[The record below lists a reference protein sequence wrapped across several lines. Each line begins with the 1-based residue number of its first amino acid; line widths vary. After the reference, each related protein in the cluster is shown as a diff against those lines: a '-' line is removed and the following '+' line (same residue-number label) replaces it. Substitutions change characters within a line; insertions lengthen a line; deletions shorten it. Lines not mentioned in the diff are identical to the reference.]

1 MRRISTMFF
10 VHFALLFVFSIGA
23 VFAQPSNLIVVNN
36 TATQP
41 LTTIQLGT
49 TYSLRWDT
57 TMSPRGTQYR
67 VDFSAN
73 GGTAWETI
81 QVRNT
86 STQRLENLVITD
98 DGVTNPSAGARTG
111 RGISRLLFRAP
122 REAQNARV
130 RLVQANDTT
139 RIAVTGQI
147 TVLPPAPPIT
157 VDSTLRGNIAAGTT
171 LTLQSSK
178 IYGLD
183 GYVFVDSGAV
193 LRVEAGTVVVGDT
206 AGQNSAL
213 CVNRGGILF
222 ARGTAQAPI
231 VFTSRSSQGQRR
243 AGDWGGLLIAGRART
258 NQTGNLLAF
267 EGGIAD
273 ENRVRGW
280 YGGGLTPDDNDS
292 SGVVEY
298 VRVEFG
304 GIAAFPNEELNGIT
318 LGAVGRRTVFR
329 YVQSS
334 FANDD
339 GIEWFGGTVDGKWL
353 ISSNAV
359 DDDFDTDFGFSG
371 RVQFGLIVRGSQIA
385 DQSTSQ
391 AFESD
396 NDANGTFNQPYTS
409 AIFSNV
415 TAIGPVSDTSQ
426 VAGTGAGQWN
436 TLFGNAA
443 QIRRNSRQSIVNS
456 LFIGWPR
463 AGFELQGARTGAAA
477 LADSLLVR
485 NNTWY
490 GIKGAGLV
498 TPGGTTAEPIP
509 SGLNAAWFTAAERNN
524 RLINQSGN
532 VDAYDEVA
540 SAFGGATTFDPRPAT
555 SQASYRF
562 GASFTRPATSNVR
575 IDDFSFFTPVT
586 FQGAFNVGTGSITS
600 RWDLP
605 WAEYDPNSF
614 TYGAGQPT
622 SRTTFTGTG
631 TSVRASNTLDYSALS
646 VTTFPI
652 PANDAVTVRY
662 NLPLVSKVSIAITN
676 VLGATVLVVANEV
689 QQNTGVYEFNVNTSN
704 LAPGSYFVN
713 VMTERGVTSQKMTIV
728 R

>member
-1 MRRISTMFF
+1 MRQYATTF
-10 VHFALLFVFSIGA
+10 VLALA
-23 VFAQPSNLIVVNN
+23 VVCFGIAFAQPAFAQPTNVILVNN
-36 TATQP
+36 TALSP
-41 LTTIQLGT
+41 LSTIQLGT
-49 TYSLRWDT
+49 TYSIRWDT
-57 TMSPRGTQYR
+57 TTSPRATQYR

-73 GGTAWETI
+73 GGTSWETI

-98 DGVTNPSAGARTG
+98 DGVTNPGAGARIG

-130 RLVQANDTT
+130 RLVQANDST
-139 RIAVTGQI
+139 RFGVTGQI

-157 VDSTLRGNIAAGTT
+157 VDSTLRGAIPAGTIIT
-171 LTLQSSK
+171 LSNRK

-222 ARGTAQAPI
+222 ARGTAQSPV

-258 NQTGNLLAF
+258 NQSGNNLAF

-280 YGGGLTPDDNDS
+280 YGGGANADDNDS
-292 SGVVEY
+292 SGVIEY

-339 GIEWFGGTVDGKWL
+339 GIEWFGGSVDGKWL
-353 ISSNAV
+353 ISQNAI

-371 RVQFGLIVRGSQIA
+371 RIQYGLIIRGAQTA

-456 LFIGWPR
+456 VFIGWPR

-477 LADSLLVR
+477 VADSLLVR

-490 GIKGAGLV
+490 GVKGAALV
-498 TPGGTTAEPIP
+498 TPGGTATEPIP
-509 SGLNAAWFTAAERNN
+509 SALTAAWFTATERNN
-524 RLINQSGN
+524 RVINQSGSVQN
-532 VDAYDEVA
+532 YDEVNR
-540 SAFGGATTFDPRPAT
+540 AFENPSRFDPRPVAN
-555 SQASYRF
+555 ASF
-562 GASFTRPATSNVR
+562 LASASFTRPASSIVG
-575 IDDFSFFTPVT
+575 IDDAFFTRVP
-586 FQGAFNVGTGSITS
+586 FQGAFNTGTDAITN

-614 TYGAGQPT
+614 SYAAAQPT
-622 SRTTFTGTG
+622 SRNTF
-631 TSVRASNTLDYSALS
+631 TSVRSSNTLDYNALS
-646 VTTFPI
+646 LTTFPI

-662 NLPLVSKVSIAITN
+662 NLPLAGKVTVRITN
-676 VLGATVLVVANEV
+676 ILGASVLDVANDLA
-689 QQNTGVYEFNVNTSN
+689 QNAGVYEFNLNTSN
-704 LAPGSYFVN
+704 LAAGSYFVN
-713 VMTERGVTSQKMTIV
+713 VMTERGTTSQKVTII

>member
-1 MRRISTMFF
+1 MRRYATIFILALVFACFGAAF
-10 VHFALLFVFSIGA
+10 VQPA
-23 VFAQPSNLIVVNN
+23 FAQPTNVILVNN
-36 TATQP
+36 TADAP
-41 LTTIQLGT
+41 LSTIQLGT
-49 TYSLRWDT
+49 TYSIRWNIA
-57 TMSPRGTQYR
+57 MSPVGTQYR

-73 GGTAWETI
+73 GGTSWETI

-86 STQRLENLVITD
+86 STQRLENLVVTD
-98 DGVTNPSAGARTG
+98 SGSVSPGAGARFG

-122 REAQNARV
+122 RESQNARV
-130 RLVQANDTT
+130 RLVQTT
-139 RIAVTGQI
+139 DSTRFGVTGAI

-157 VDSTLRGNIAAGTT
+157 VDSTLRGAIPAGTT
-171 LTLQSSK
+171 ITLSNRK

-193 LRVEAGTVVVGDT
+193 VRIEAGTVVVGDT

-222 ARGTAQAPI
+222 ARGTAQSPI
-231 VFTSRSSQGQRR
+231 VLTSRSSQGQRR

-258 NQTGNLLAF
+258 NQSGNLLAF

-280 YGGGLTPDDNDS
+280 YGGGATPDDNDS
-292 SGVVEY
+292 SGVIEY

-339 GIEWFGGTVDGKWL
+339 GIEWFGGSVDGKWL
-353 ISSNAV
+353 ISQNAV

-371 RVQFGLIVRGSQIA
+371 RIQYGLIIRGAQIA

-396 NDANGTFNQPYTS
+396 NDANGTFNQPFTS
-409 AIFSNV
+409 AIFSNI
-415 TAIGPVSDTSQ
+415 TAIGPLSDTAQ
-426 VAGTGAGQWN
+426 AVGQWN
-436 TLFGNAA
+436 TLFGSAA

-485 NNTWY
+485 NNRWY
-490 GIKGAGLV
+490 GVKGATLI
-498 TPGGTTAEPIP
+498 TPGGTTPEPIP
-509 SGLNAAWFTAAERNN
+509 AALTAAWFTATERNN
-524 RLINQSGN
+524 LVTNQLGSVQN
-532 VDAYDEVA
+532 YDEVNR
-540 SAFGGATTFDPRPAT
+540 AFESPSRFDPRPVAN
-555 SQASYRF
+555 ASF
-562 GASFTRPATSNVR
+562 LASASFTRPASSIVG
-575 IDDFSFFTPVT
+575 IDDAFFTRVP
-586 FQGAFNVGTGSITS
+586 FQGAFNTGTDAITN

-614 TYGAGQPT
+614 PYAAAQPT
-622 SRTTFTGTG
+622 SRNTFV
-631 TSVRASNTLDYSALS
+631 SVRSSNTLDYNALS
-646 VTTFPI
+646 LTTFPI

-662 NLPLVSKVSIAITN
+662 NLPSSGKVTVRVTN
-676 VLGATVLVVANEV
+676 ILGASVLDVANDV
-689 QQNTGVYEFNVNTSN
+689 AQNAGVYEFNLNTSN

-713 VMTERGVTSQKMTIV
+713 VMTERGTTSQKITVV

>member
-1 MRRISTMFF
+1 MRRISTMF
-10 VHFALLFVFSIGA
+10 VVLFAVVVSFSVA
-23 VFAQPSNLIVVNN
+23 VAQPANVILVNN
-36 TATQP
+36 TATAP

-49 TYSLRWDT
+49 TYSIRWDT
-57 TMSPRGTQYR
+57 TNSARGSQYR
-67 VDFSAN
+67 VEFSSD
-73 GGTAWETI
+73 GGTTWEAI

-86 STQRLENLVITD
+86 STQRLEPLVITD
-98 DGVTNPSAGARTG
+98 DGVTNPGAGARTG
-111 RGISRLLFRAP
+111 RGLSRLLFRAP

-130 RLVQANDTT
+130 RLISPTDAT
-139 RIAVTGQI
+139 RFGASGAFV
-147 TVLPPAPPIT
+147 VLPAAPPIN
-157 VDSTLRGNIAAGTT
+157 VDSTLTGALRAGTT
-171 LTLQSSK
+171 LTLSSSK

-183 GYVFVDSGAV
+183 GYFFVDSGAV

-213 CVNRGGILF
+213 CVNRGGIIF
-222 ARGTAQAPI
+222 AQGTAQAPI
-231 VFTSRSSQGQRR
+231 VFTSRSTAGQRR
-243 AGDWGGLLIAGRART
+243 SGDWGGLLIAGRART
-258 NQTGNLLAF
+258 NQSGNNLAF

-280 YGGGLTPDDNDS
+280 YGGGATPDDNDS
-292 SGVVEY
+292 SGVLQY

-339 GIEWFGGTVDGKWL
+339 GIEWFGGSVDGKWI
-353 ISSNAV
+353 ISQNAV

-371 RVQFGLIVRGSQIA
+371 RIQYGLVIRGAQTA

-396 NDANGTFNQPYTS
+396 NDINGSFNQPYTS

-415 TAIGPVSDTSQ
+415 TAIGPLSDTAQ

-463 AGFELQGARTGAAA
+463 AGFELQGARTAGAA
-477 LADSLLVR
+477 LADSLIIR

-490 GIKGAGLV
+490 GIKGGGLV

-509 SGLNAAWFTAAERNN
+509 TGVNATWFTAAERNN
-524 RLINQSGN
+524 RIINQAGSL
-532 VDAYDEVA
+532 DAYDEVA
-540 SAFGGATTFDPRPAT
+540 SAFGSPATFDPRPAT
-555 SQASYRF
+555 TQASYRY
-562 GASFTRPATSNVR
+562 GASFTRPATSPVR
-575 IDDFSFFTPVT
+575 IDDFGFFTPVT
-586 FQGAFNVGTGSITS
+586 FQGAFNVGAGAITS

-614 TYGAGQPT
+614 NYAAGQST

-631 TSVRASNTLDYSALS
+631 TSVRTTNTLDYTALS
-646 VTTFPI
+646 VTAFPI
-652 PANDAVTVRY
+652 PASEGVTVRY
-662 NLPLVSKVSIAITN
+662 NLPLSGNVTVQVTN
-676 VLGATVLVVANEV
+676 ILGASVLSVANNV
-689 QQNTGVYEFNVNTSN
+689 AQNAGVYEFNVNTSN

-713 VMTERGVTSQKMTIV
+713 VMTERGTTSQKITVV